1 MLKRT
6 VAVAALIVGTI
17 SAVAVAALIV
27 GTISAVALGRRAA
40 TLPFTATSR
49 SAEISSS
56 KGYPAP
62 GSTIESAVITDSHPG
77 GRFAAISDVKIT
89 GTIADGVTL
98 TAKGT
103 NYTPA
108 GLQFDTSQ
116 GTAIVLAD
124 GSTSFKGSGRFT
136 GGTGAF
142 KRANGTYTYT
152 GTAPAAT
159 GSEMPVVT
167 LHIKGVLRY

>member
-1 MLKRT
+1 MLNRT
-6 VAVAALIVGTI
+6 LTIGVAALIIGSI
-17 SAVAVAALIV
+17 SAVAFARTA
-27 GTISAVALGRRAA
+27 T

-49 SAEISSS
+49 SAEISASQ
-56 KGYPAP
+56 GYPAP

-77 GRFAAISDVKIT
+77 GRFAAISDGRIT
-89 GTIADGVTL
+89 GAIAGGVTL
-98 TAKGT
+98 AAKGT

-116 GTAIVLAD
+116 GTAIVLSD
-124 GSTSFKGSGRFT
+124 GTTSFKGSGRFT
-136 GGTGAF
+136 GGTLAF
-142 KRANGTYTYT
+142 KGLKGTFTFT

-167 LHIKGVLRY
+167 LHIKGILRF